1 MWAVSLSAFDMPF
14 FTLVSLSGFHAFFSL
29 LCFLVAWRASQV
41 AECLLFFFCFGAF
54 IVLSLSHFPLFFLL
68 QLSSFKL
75 FYEAMHLSLFTCVVV
90 SAM

>member
-41 AECLLFFFCFGAF
+41 AEYLLFFLFRCFYSPFSFSFSAF
-54 IVLSLSHFPLFFLL
+54 FFVTTFFFQALL
-68 QLSSFKL
+68 
-75 FYEAMHLSLFTCVVV
+75 
-90 SAM
+90 